1 MLARCFLRIITFSII
16 SFLFCIIGVSIC
28 YFAQGS
34 DIASQLFESYIFRFD
49 GILIIGFGYGLL
61 WFIKDTK
68 GHIVNSLLNI
78 LDISQ
83 DDQIA
88 IIKYQKWI
96 VSPMRNHSV
105 SIAITLIGGFILW
118 NCGYPLSGF
127 AKYFLAV
134 SSISMFYV
142 AGQMSGY
149 FIGTILIFRKVDD
162 LQPNVKITASAS
174 PYEIEQLNLQLL
186 LSSTLGVIALYLAFR
201 GTITANYT
209 FEHNGVLFRHLLV
222 YPIISFLP
230 GILFANFYCRYVLR
244 KLQEN
249 EIIQKI
255 DSLHDLSKLEIE
267 KIDDNKQK
275 LEIEKLFMEIKEK
288 LIAQKNK
295 IPILGLKDSPALF
308 ISVIFVIE
316 FAAKND
322 KTLADFFKTLFK

>member
-1 MLARCFLRIITFSII
+1 MLARCFLRIITFSVI
-16 SFLFCIIGVSIC
+16 SFLFCIVGVSIC
-28 YFAQGS
+28 YFVQGS

-68 GHIVNSLLNI
+68 WQIMNSLFNI
-78 LDISQ
+78 LVISQ
-83 DDQIA
+83 NNQIT

-96 VSPMRNHSV
+96 ISPMRNHLV
-105 SIAITLIGGFILW
+105 SIAVTIIGGFILW
-118 NCGYPLSGF
+118 NCGYPIGGF

-134 SSISMFYV
+134 TSISMFYV

-149 FIGTILIFRKVDD
+149 FIGTILIFRKIDE
-162 LQPNVKITASAS
+162 LQPNVKIAASAS

-209 FEHNGVLFRHLLV
+209 FEHNGVLFRRLLV

-230 GILFANFYCRYVLR
+230 GILFSNFYCRYVLR
-244 KLQEN
+244 TLQEN

-255 DSLHDLSKLEIE
+255 ESLHDLSKLEID
-267 KIDDNKQK
+267 KNYDNKQK
-275 LEIEKLFMEIKEK
+275 LEIV
-288 LIAQKNK
+288 N
-295 IPILGLKDSPALF
+295 LF
-308 ISVIFVIE
+308 I
-316 FAAKND
+316 
-322 KTLADFFKTLFK
+322 